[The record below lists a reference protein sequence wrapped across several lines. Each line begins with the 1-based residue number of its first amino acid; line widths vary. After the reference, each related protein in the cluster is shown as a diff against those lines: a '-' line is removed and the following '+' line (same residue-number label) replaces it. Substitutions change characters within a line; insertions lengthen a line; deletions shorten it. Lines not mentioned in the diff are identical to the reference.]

1 MVFSWRQFCLAL
13 TRAVKPGTKRKI
25 QGMIAKSFAAD
36 VEKLHGAK
44 SAANSPSAKTKL
56 VEAKLDVVR
65 AGWLLQH
72 VGIVGR
78 LCCFDRVDRVQRDE
92 IHRRLQRRFDPGPGA
107 PFCNRGSR
115 IADQRGISSLW
126 KYERERRLR
135 GSEPVDSHFRP
146 KWKRDHLRGSNQV
159 ARSMELFGSHRRDHK
174 NASAYR
180 SSPQPRSSRFAVTT
194 SVQPAKKKLPV
205 SAILFGILAGIIGV
219 AAGLFLGFALGAALA
234 AAFHVSTFEGEAG
247 YFAAAIALLVTCIVA
262 PGLILLTLYWC
273 GTRGLWLF
281 AGLIAVCLSLGLI
294 TVSGFGI
301 WYAGQPHVLNI
312 NGPTP
317 QLEFEVKPPVGQ
329 SVDNLADVQPELDT
343 PRNRMP
349 MPGYWHTDAP
359 KDAGVRAGYV
369 ELYFR
374 TSQRLFVLKFPGDTD
389 RIFRLKLPANPMR
402 SKYRAWSDWQNPDF
416 VAKRGEQPSHP
427 SGGNE
432 YQIRY
437 KMDYQ
442 EP

>member
-1 MVFSWRQFCLAL
+1 
-13 TRAVKPGTKRKI
+13 
-25 QGMIAKSFAAD
+25 
-36 VEKLHGAK
+36 
-44 SAANSPSAKTKL
+44 
-56 VEAKLDVVR
+56 
-65 AGWLLQH
+65 
-72 VGIVGR
+72 
-78 LCCFDRVDRVQRDE
+78 
-92 IHRRLQRRFDPGPGA
+92 
-107 PFCNRGSR
+107 
-115 IADQRGISSLW
+115 
-126 KYERERRLR
+126 
-135 GSEPVDSHFRP
+135 
-146 KWKRDHLRGSNQV
+146 
-159 ARSMELFGSHRRDHK
+159 MELFGSHRRDHE
-174 NASAYR
+174 NASANR
-180 SSPQPRSSRFAVTT
+180 SSSKPCLSKFAVTT
-194 SVQPAKKKLPV
+194 VQLATKKLSI

-247 YFAAAIALLVTCIVA
+247 YFAALIAILVTLIVTPSSIVLTLSWRGVRSIWLLIGLAMVCVSMAAIAA
-262 PGLILLTLYWC
+262 
-273 GTRGLWLF
+273 
-281 AGLIAVCLSLGLI
+281 
-294 TVSGFGI
+294 SGFGI

-317 QLEFEVKPPVGQ
+317 LLEFEVKPPAGQ
-329 SVDNLADVQPELDT
+329 SVENLADIQLELDT

-359 KDAGVRAGYV
+359 TDAGVRAGYV

-402 SKYRAWSDWQNPDF
+402 AKYRAWSDWQNPDF
-416 VAKRGEQPSHP
+416 VAKAGQQPSRP

-442 EP
+442 DR